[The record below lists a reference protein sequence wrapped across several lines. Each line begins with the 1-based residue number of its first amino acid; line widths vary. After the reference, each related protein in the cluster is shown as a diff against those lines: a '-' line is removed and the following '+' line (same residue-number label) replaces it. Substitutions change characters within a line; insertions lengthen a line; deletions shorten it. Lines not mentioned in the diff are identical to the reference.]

1 MTFHEVN
8 TRLDQPMEHDIHRGR
23 LGRVEY
29 YVPWVDQSL
38 YSPKLKVINCFI
50 ILYFTF
56 LFSLFVFVS
65 AAGQYSSLLHT
76 LILRTNE
83 TLELI
88 PHDLVLF

>member
-1 MTFHEVN
+1 MFFYIKKKQIFGMRHYIT
-8 TRLDQPMEHDIHRGR
+8 
-23 LGRVEY
+23 
-29 YVPWVDQSL
+29 SL
-38 YSPKLKVINCFI
+38 LTSV
-50 ILYFTF
+50 
-56 LFSLFVFVS
+56 LFVFVS